1 MTDNGD
7 VDGDYQIVPAA
18 SRAPAPYLG
27 DRSLIAEIKR
37 RITAMTQMPA
47 DTPDHV
53 IWQFAQVC
61 TAHQLNPFTG
71 EVYIIELGKRK
82 DGQTGRWEKQ
92 YAVHVGVKGLRKM
105 ARRQAN
111 YQMQSRR
118 LDAEEVRQYRRS
130 DYDVKDVGY
139 EVEIYRLDVARECKD
154 AGIAYLPTKGI
165 GFWRAKARYDKYEKS
180 WKSDIVP
187 ETWSPDQVAEKR
199 AEVSALKKAFDIE
212 LAVGDPSYEGVA
224 VIEDMEQRIESYD
237 RDHALPVEK
246 EVQYEEDGNVL
257 FAPETTSRKVPAPPP
272 SGESAPQQ
280 EERIP
285 APSDEQCQKFTEWA
299 RKKDR
304 DPNSGPCSDEQYGY
318 LAGVIDGISGQTT
331 HKAVLSR
338 LFGREISSESVPA
351 FNVVSR
357 LLDWLPETRGQND
370 EKEPNPDYNSAY
382 AACIRKLLE
391 D

>member
-37 RITAMTQMPA
+37 RITAMTQLSE
-47 DTPDHV
+47 DTPDSV

-71 EVYIIELGKRK
+71 DAYIIELGKRK
-82 DGQTGRWEKQ
+82 DETGRWEKQ

-111 YQMQSRR
+111 YQIQSRR
-118 LDAEEVRQYRRS
+118 LDAEEVRQYRR
-130 DYDVKDVGY
+130 DEYDARDVGY
-139 EVEIYRLDVARECKD
+139 EIEIYRLDVARECKD

-165 GFWRAKARYDKYEKS
+165 GFWRQKARYNKYDKR
-180 WKSDIVP
+180 WQADNVP

-199 AEVSALKKAFDIE
+199 AEVNALKKVFDIE
-212 LAVGDPSYEGVA
+212 IAVGDPSYEGVA

-246 EVQYEEDGNVL
+246 EIQYEEDGNVL
-257 FAPETTSRKVPAPPP
+257 FAPETTSRKAPAPP
-272 SGESAPQQ
+272 
-280 EERIP
+280 
-285 APSDEQCQKFTEWA
+285 PSDEQCQKFAEWA

-318 LAGVIDGISGQTT
+318 LAGVIDEISGQTT